1 MKNVDNIKIRQCK
14 TGEESPVAYMHLKWI
29 ENYCTHDWNIFKNY
43 IVVKRDEPIVLPE
56 NTQLWV
62 ATINSLVNESEIII
76 GSIAIVRVENN
87 IAQLRW
93 LLTDPG
99 FRNGGIG
106 KKLMDTAMK
115 YCREHGYSHVFLRT
129 LNIFEAARHLYSK
142 YEFIP
147 TEHKLILELEDSILI
162 EERWDFVF
170 SSVMRRLLWIEHL

>member
-1 MKNVDNIKIRQCK
+1 MDNIQIRQCK

-29 ENYCTHDWNIFKNY
+29 ENYCTHDLNIFKNY
-43 IVVKRDEPIVLPE
+43 IVVKSDEPIVLPE

-62 ATINSLVNESEIII
+62 ATINSLVTESEMII

-93 LLTDPG
+93 FLTDHG
-99 FRNGGIG
+99 FHNVGIG
-106 KKLMDTAMK
+106 KKLMDAAMK

-142 YEFIP
+142 YGFIP
-147 TEHKLILELEDSILI
+147 TEHIIISELEDGILI
-162 EERWDFVF
+162 EERWDFVS
-170 SSVMRRLLWIEHL
+170 SSVMRRF